1 MKTQTIFAPF
11 LFGSLMMLSAI
22 SPAFGNLT
30 IYQGLALPGSI
41 SSYVPIDL
49 SSAPLG
55 AGSPYSFAGGT
66 VSFSGPTQ
74 GIVEGTSYGL
84 HDDPT
89 NLDGTPYTGKYFAAS
104 SNGSNTITF
113 TNLESSFAFL
123 WGSADPSNVL
133 RFYNGTVLVGTVTG
147 SEITD
152 NRGVGVVIDSDKAF
166 SSVVFSDGVS
176 VFEIAPLVASPNSF
190 TPEPGFYG
198 MMGLGFSV
206 LSFAGLRRSKAFNT
220 KS

>member
-1 MKTQTIFAPF
+1 
-11 LFGSLMMLSAI
+11 MMLSAI
-22 SPAFGNLT
+22 PPAFGNLT

-74 GIVEGTSYGL
+74 GIVQGTVPGL
-84 HDDPT
+84 HLDPT

-113 TNLESSFAFL
+113 TSTESSFAFL
-123 WGSADPSNVL
+123 WGSPDSSNVL
-133 RFYNGTVLVGTVTG
+133 RFYSGTTLLGTVTG
-147 SEITD
+147 SEINTSGGD
-152 NRGVGVVIDSDKAF
+152 GIVIDSDKAF
-166 SSVVFSDGVS
+166 SSVVFSDSVS
-176 VFEIAPLVASPNSF
+176 AFEIAPLVASPNSF

-206 LSFAGLRRSKAFNT
+206 LSFAGLRRRNACNT
-220 KS
+220 KG